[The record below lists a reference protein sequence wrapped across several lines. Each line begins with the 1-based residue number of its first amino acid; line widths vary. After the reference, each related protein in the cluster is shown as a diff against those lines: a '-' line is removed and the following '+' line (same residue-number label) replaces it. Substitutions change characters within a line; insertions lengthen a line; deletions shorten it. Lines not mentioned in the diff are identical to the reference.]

1 MRNYGFHVPPIAT
14 ELQVQDK
21 DEKLLFTICRGKKSV
36 VYLDLIMADGSRKEK
51 QSVEEILDLLPEA
64 TTDDL
69 KSFASMIY
77 LFGRGW

>member
-1 MRNYGFHVPPIAT
+1 MRNYHFHVPPIAT

-21 DEKLLFTICRGKKSV
+21 DEKLLFTICHGKSA
-36 VYLDLIMADGSRKEK
+36 VYLDVVMADGSRKEK
-51 QSVEEILDLLPEA
+51 LAVDEILNLMPEA
-64 TTDDL
+64 TIEDV